1 MAKRS
6 YPVRGRP
13 KMRPSHPGSI
23 LREDVLPALGVTVT
37 AAARDLGI
45 SRQTLHAI
53 LAERAPI
60 TAEMAVRIGKWCG
73 NGPDLW
79 LAMQDGHDLWVA
91 QQKLADVVANIPTRQ
106 AA

>member
-6 YPVRGRP
+6 YPVRGEP
-13 KMRPSHPGSI
+13 KMRLVHPGEI
-23 LREDVLPALGVTVT
+23 LREDVLPALGVSVT
-37 AAARDLGI
+37 AAARELGI

-60 TAEMAVRIGKWCG
+60 TSDMAVRIGKWCG
-73 NGPDLW
+73 NGPRIW
-79 LAMQDGHDLWVA
+79 IAMQQNHDL
-91 QQKLADVVANIPTRQ
+91 QRSQEKLADVVAGIPTRQ

>member
-13 KMRPSHPGSI
+13 QMRPSHPGSI
-23 LREDVLPALGVTVT
+23 LREDVLPALDVSVT
-37 AAARDLGI
+37 AAARELGV

-73 NGPDLW
+73 NGPEIW
-79 LAMQDGHDLWVA
+79 LTLQRGHDLWEA
-91 QQKLADVVANIPTRQ
+91 EQKLAAVVAAIPTRQ